1 MIDSHCHLADD
12 VFAAGIGDVVARA
25 GEAGVHAA
33 ICILDGTAS
42 VELGRVD
49 ALRTVWPALAF
60 TVGVH
65 PHRAG
70 TVGPDVDVASMV
82 GNLADQVGACAIGEV
97 GLDYHYDFAPRAVQR
112 DVFAAQV
119 RLARERSLP
128 IVIHTREADADT
140 VDVLERAG
148 GGDVRGV
155 FHCFT
160 GNAVLAARALA
171 LGFHLSFSGIVT
183 FPRAQDLR
191 AVAADVPR
199 DRVLIETDSPYLAPV
214 PHRGRRN
221 EPGYVGA
228 VARTL
233 AELWQVPIEDVQ
245 ARTAANTRALFRW

>member
-12 VFAAGIGDVVARA
+12 VFAADAGDVVARA
-25 GEAGVHAA
+25 AAAGVEAA
-33 ICILDGTAS
+33 ICILDATTG
-42 VELGRVD
+42 VELDRVD
-49 ALRTVWPALAF
+49 ALRALWPALGF

-70 TVGPDVDVASMV
+70 HVGPDVDVASMV
-82 GNLADQVGACAIGEV
+82 GDLAERIGVCAIGEV
-97 GLDYHYDFAPRAVQR
+97 GLDYHYDFSPRAVQL

-128 IVIHTREADADT
+128 LVVHTREADADT
-140 VDVLERAG
+140 VDVVERAG
-148 GGDVRGV
+148 GGEVRGV

-160 GNAVLAARALA
+160 GDSALATRALA

-183 FPRAQDLR
+183 FPRAEALR
-191 AVAADVPR
+191 AVATDVPR

-245 ARTAANTRALFRW
+245 ARTSANARALFRW